1 VSVAAQ
7 GRRIEAKNV
16 YRFGFFVLAVA
27 IGVSALSA
35 RMLYMQVL
43 QGQKTNSGGDTQ
55 PTGTVTV
62 PSTRGLIYDA
72 SGLPLV
78 RNVIDYAATV
88 TPSDLPLDREQDVAA
103 KLGSILNMDPTYIVT
118 QIDSAPGSLYEPVKI
133 ADGIDAKVA
142 RFIEENSD
150 ALPGVKIEV
159 LSKRQY
165 LTPEL
170 LAQHLTPELFAE
182 IIGYE
187 GQITRSQLGSQINDT
202 GQGPL
207 SADQYNKLKTLGYS
221 GQDVVGQAGLEVQ
234 YEQDLRGVYG
244 TQKVGVDAAGKPIPG
259 LAGQVEGKVAGSSLT
274 LNIDTKE
281 QKLAN
286 EALAWGM
293 TNAGIQ
299 QGTIIVENPQ
309 NGKILAMVSLP
320 SYDNQA
326 FADGISE
333 TDFQKLLADKNQPLL
348 NKAIAQYAPG
358 STYKLV
364 TATAGLSGVPAQLGS
379 AGHPPIAAQPPA
391 ITTRDTLLSQPYIQ
405 IGAYKFWEWNKIGWG
420 PLNIVEGLS
429 YSSDTFFYQLSEL
442 LGGPLEKWDPNVA
455 IDNLAYWARQY
466 GFGAKTKVDLPGE
479 APGIVPDTAWKKT
492 NKGEDVFPGEVLLAG
507 IGQGFDA
514 STPLQV
520 LNAYCALANGG
531 NLWTPQIVKSV
542 TSPGGTPDE
551 LQPQLIRRLD
561 ITPQNLATLRQGMR
575 DVVTTRHTGNLT
587 DLPIKIAGKT
597 GTAEFGVP
605 DRAGNLPYH
614 EWFVGWVPANPT
626 VDDFTKSDSQLAVI
640 AFVYGANTRGN
651 VATEIVK
658 YYMWKHFKLP
668 GNLFSNPNLGYGGID
683 MYSLKPGLFYGRD

>member
-1 VSVAAQ
+1 MSVAVHD
-7 GRRIEAKNV
+7 RRIESKNV

-27 IGVSALSA
+27 IGVTTLSA

-43 QGQKTNSGGDTQ
+43 QGATGNAGGNAP
-55 PTGTVTV
+55 PTATVTV
-62 PSTRGLIYDA
+62 PSTRGLILDA
-72 SGLPLV
+72 AGNQLV
-78 RNVIDYAATV
+78 RNVIAYAVTV
-88 TPSDLPLDREQDVAA
+88 TPIDLPLDREQDVAA
-103 KLGSILNMDPTYIVT
+103 KLGSVLKLDPIYIVT
-118 QIDSAPGSLYEPVKI
+118 KIDSAPGSLYEPVTI
-133 ADGIDAKVA
+133 ADDIDVKVA

-150 ALPGVKIEV
+150 VLPGVKIAV
-159 LSKRQY
+159 ISKREY
-165 LTPEL
+165 LT
-170 LAQHLTPELFAE
+170 QELFAE
-182 IIGYE
+182 LLGYE
-187 GQITRSQLGSQINDT
+187 GRITQSQLDDVIASHSQGASLTDA
-202 GQGPL
+202 QRAAL
-207 SADQYNKLKTLGYS
+207 LKSLGYS
-221 GQDVVGQAGLEVQ
+221 GQDVVGQAGLENQ
-234 YEQDLRGVYG
+234 YETDLRGVYG
-244 TQKVGVDAAGKPIPG
+244 TQKVSVDAAGKPIPG
-259 LAGQVEGKVAGSSLT
+259 LAGPIDGEEAGSSLT

-281 QKLAN
+281 QKLAT
-286 EALAWGM
+286 EALNWGM

-320 SYDNQA
+320 SYNDQL

-348 NKAIAQYAPG
+348 NKAVAQYAPG

-364 TATAGLSGVPAQLGS
+364 TATAGLSGVPAQPAS
-379 AGHPPIAAQPPA
+379 AGQPAIPAQPPA
-391 ITTRDTLLSQPYIQ
+391 ITTSDTLLSQPFIA
-405 IGAYKFWEWNKIGWG
+405 IGAYKFWEWNKVGWG
-420 PLNIVEGLS
+420 PLNIVQGIS
-429 YSSDTFFYQLSEL
+429 YSSDTFFYQLSQL
-442 LGGPLEKWDPNVA
+442 LGGTDKVAHVA

-466 GFGAKTKVDLPGE
+466 GFGAATGVDLPGE
-479 APGIVPDTAWKKT
+479 AAGIVPDTAWKEK
-492 NKGEDVFPGEVLLAG
+492 NKGEIVFPGEVLLAG

-514 STPLQV
+514 TTPLQV

-542 TSPGGTPDE
+542 TPPNGTPDE
-551 LQPQLIRRLD
+551 LQPQLIRRLQ
-561 ITPQNLATLRQGMR
+561 ITPETLATLRQGMR

-614 EWFVGWVPANPT
+614 EWFVGYVPANPY

-658 YYMWKHFKLP
+658 YYLWKHFKLP
-668 GNLFSNPNLGYGGID
+668 GNLFSNPTLGYGGID
-683 MYSLKPGLFYGRD
+683 TYSLKRGLFYGRD